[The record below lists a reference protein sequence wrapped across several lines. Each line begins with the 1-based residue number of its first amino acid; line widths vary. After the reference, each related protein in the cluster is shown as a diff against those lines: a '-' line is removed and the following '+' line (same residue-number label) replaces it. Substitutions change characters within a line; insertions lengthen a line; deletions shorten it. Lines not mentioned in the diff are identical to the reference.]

1 MRGVKSTF
9 FCSKFQYDNLEV
21 SRRDFSKG
29 FVGLTDKLQRD
40 EHKIIENLVR
50 MHVSFKKVLNLY

>member
-1 MRGVKSTF
+1 M
-9 FCSKFQYDNLEV
+9 CSKFQCDNLVV

-50 MHVSFKKVLNLY
+50 MHVSFKKVLNLC